1 MLLVGVLIWSFRRD
15 DPDNLVVLLVVI
27 TVAALGGL
35 LVGRQRWGQ
44 DRARRAAETR
54 ERMLGEAA
62 DDAVRAERAVVA
74 RELHDVVSHAV
85 GVIALQAGAA
95 ELSWPHDPAAVSRAV
110 EVIRRTT
117 EATLADLD
125 RLPASPVPEEQ
136 STQHTVE
143 HLLALVERVRLA
155 GTPVDLTMIGDAS
168 PYADIVHRV
177 VQESLTNA
185 MRHAPGAPVVVRVQ
199 TDAHH
204 TEVSVSDD
212 GPGPREETRRGYGL
226 VGLAER
232 VEFAHGSLQSG
243 PGPSGRGFRVV
254 ATIPHTS
261 SMSPA

>member
-1 MLLVGVLIWSFRRD
+1 
-15 DPDNLVVLLVVI
+15 
-27 TVAALGGL
+27 
-35 LVGRQRWGQ
+35 
-44 DRARRAAETR
+44 
-54 ERMLGEAA
+54 
-62 DDAVRAERAVVA
+62 VA

-95 ELSWPHDPAAVSRAV
+95 ELSWPHDRAAVRRAV

-125 RLPASPVPEEQ
+125 RLPPSPIPA
-136 STQHTVE
+136 E
-143 HLLALVERVRLA
+143 HESEDLLALVERVRLA

-168 PYADIVHRV
+168 AHADIVHRV

-185 MRHAPGAPVVVRVQ
+185 MRHAPGAPVRVRVYA
-199 TDAHH
+199 DAHH

-212 GPGPREETRRGYGL
+212 GPGPREQTRRGYGL

-243 PGPSGRGFRVV
+243 PGPSGRGFRVI
-254 ATIPHTS
+254 ASIPSSS